1 VRGEER
7 APRGVAV
14 SLRNAREI
22 GRDPLAFYSRL
33 TLAGGRYRDL
43 ARFDLF
49 GENLLVNDPEAAGRV
64 LTSPPEAGEFSKEG
78 LRYFRVLRR
87 LLRRGL
93 FTSEGEFHLRQR
105 RRLQPVFQRGPV
117 EELAAGITEAIGA
130 TAARWERGAGT
141 VVDVQQAM
149 LDLALDA
156 LAAAVVGPDLRDA
169 VRRFAPASEAAER
182 RLLATLAAPVLLP
195 AWVPTPANR
204 GLGAA
209 ARDVHAIARG
219 LVARRRDT
227 LQAGAAP
234 DALLTRLLRREL
246 AGPAM
251 GEAQLRDEV
260 VTLLVGGYESTAQAL
275 TWTWYLLAAHPEA
288 AGRLREETRAV
299 LAGRPA
305 APGDVPRLPYARM
318 VVDEALRLYPP
329 VWAINRRALRDG
341 ELRGR
346 RVRRGAVL
354 TVCPYTLH
362 RHPGHWARPGAFDPG
377 HFAPD
382 QRRAPH
388 AYLPFGAGRHRCL
401 GVHFALLTATLAV
414 ATLAQRFAFA
424 PPDRLAEPATGAFT
438 YPRHGL
444 RLRLLASP

>member
-7 APRGVAV
+7 APRGVAA
-14 SLRNAREI
+14 SLRNAREF

-93 FTSEGEFHLRQR
+93 FTSEGELHLRQR
-105 RRLQPVFQRGPV
+105 RRLLPVFQRGPV
-117 EELAAGITEAIGA
+117 EELAAGVVQAIGA
-130 TAARWERGAGT
+130 TAARWEQGSGT

-149 LDLALDA
+149 LDLALDV

-182 RLLATLAAPVLLP
+182 RLLATLAAPVVLP

-209 ARDVHAIARG
+209 ARDVHAIVRG
-219 LVARRRDT
+219 LVARRRET
-227 LQAGAAP
+227 LEAGTAP

-251 GEAQLRDEV
+251 RESQLRDEV
-260 VTLLVGGYESTAQAL
+260 VA
-275 TWTWYLLAAHPEA
+275 
-288 AGRLREETRAV
+288 
-299 LAGRPA
+299 
-305 APGDVPRLPYARM
+305 
-318 VVDEALRLYPP
+318 
-329 VWAINRRALRDG
+329 
-341 ELRGR
+341 
-346 RVRRGAVL
+346 
-354 TVCPYTLH
+354 
-362 RHPGHWARPGAFDPG
+362 
-377 HFAPD
+377 
-382 QRRAPH
+382 
-388 AYLPFGAGRHRCL
+388 
-401 GVHFALLTATLAV
+401 
-414 ATLAQRFAFA
+414 LAQRFAFA
-424 PPDRLAEPATGAFT
+424 PPERPAEPATGAFT
-438 YPRHGL
+438 YPRHGP
-444 RLRLLASP
+444 RLRLLAPP